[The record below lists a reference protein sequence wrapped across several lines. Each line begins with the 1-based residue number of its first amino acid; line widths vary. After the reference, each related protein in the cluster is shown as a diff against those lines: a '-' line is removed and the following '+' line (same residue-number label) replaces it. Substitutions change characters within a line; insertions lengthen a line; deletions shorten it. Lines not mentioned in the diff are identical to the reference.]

1 MRRLTI
7 EEVRKAFEA
16 RGFKLLS
23 TEYHNKKTPLE
34 YICPK
39 GHKGTTTWDSFGQGH
54 GCKQCAREN
63 ISEERKEL
71 LRRLADEKRKNI
83 DDVREEFER
92 HGFTLLSTEYKN
104 CMTRLKYVC
113 PNGHVGETTYKSF
126 HIHHACKQCSDKKAG
141 EKAWKDRKRTIE
153 EVRKIFE
160 NRGFKLLSTEYIN
173 NKQKLEYI
181 CPEGH
186 LGRITLNSFLSGGGC
201 RICSNK
207 KKGKSSKNIKRLKEL
222 TKKQRVSWDRI
233 VKGFAKVGLELLSA
247 EEDYINQFTKLKFK
261 CKNGHIGET
270 TWDSIRNG
278 RGCKICGIQK
288 VKKALRRDL
297 NEVISFIEDNG
308 YKVLNTEKFENTKSK
323 LLLGCPQG
331 HTFLMHFNSFQQGH
345 RCPICS
351 KSISKEEIELT
362 DTIKKYFPDL
372 KSRDRQLISP
382 YELDIVIPSKNVA
395 IEYCGIYWHSE
406 QQGKDKDYHLN
417 KLRLCNELGY
427 NLITVF
433 SDEYINKKDVVI
445 SRILNKLGKSPQ
457 YKVYARDCV
466 IEEINPTTKRDFL
479 NKYHLQ
485 GNDKSK
491 VRLGLK
497 YGDRLVSVMTFSYG
511 SISKGNKPK
520 ENEYELS
527 RFCSRHDVL
536 VVGGASKLL
545 KYFIDNYN
553 PNYIFSYADR
563 RWSNGELYY
572 KLGFELVG
580 ETPPNYWYVL
590 RNRRFHRFGFRKS
603 ELPKR
608 LETFDPNLTEYQN
621 MLNNGY
627 DRIWDCGSLKFKLK
641 L

>member
-1 MRRLTI
+1 MKRLTI
-7 EEVRKAFEA
+7 EKVKKAFEA

-23 TEYHNKKTPLE
+23 TEYHNKKAVLE
-34 YICPK
+34 YICPN
-39 GHKGTTTWDSFGQGH
+39 GHKGTTTWDSFRQGH

-92 HGFTLLSTEYKN
+92 YGFTLLSSEYKN

-113 PNGHVGETTYKSF
+113 PNGHIGETTYKSF

-181 CPEGH
+181 CSEGH
-186 LGRITLNSFLSGGGC
+186 YGRITLNSFLSGGGC
-201 RICSNK
+201 RICSQTRR
-207 KKGKSSKNIKRLKEL
+207 SSEQRLPAEL
-222 TKKQRVSWDRI
+222 VK
-233 VKGFAKVGLELLSA
+233 KGFANAGYILLD
-247 EEDYINQFTKLKFK
+247 EYED
-261 CKNGHIGET
+261 
-270 TWDSIRNG
+270 S
-278 RGCKICGIQK
+278 
-288 VKKALRRDL
+288 
-297 NEVISFIEDNG
+297 
-308 YKVLNTEKFENTKSK
+308 KSK
-323 LLLGCPQG
+323 VTLLCPKG
-331 HTFLMHFNSFQQGH
+331 HRIKMRWNDFQQGH
-345 RCPICS
+345 RCPICA
-351 KSISKEEIELT
+351 KLISGEEIELT
-362 DTIKKYFPDL
+362 NTIKKHFPDL

-406 QQGKDKDYHLN
+406 QQGKDKNYHLN

-457 YKVYARDCV
+457 YKIYARDCV
-466 IEEINPTTKRDFL
+466 VEEINPTTKRDFL

-491 VRLGLK
+491 IRLGLR

-553 PNYIFSYADR
+553 PDYIFSYADR
-563 RWSNGELYY
+563 RWSNGELYH

-580 ETPPNYWYVL
+580 ETSPNYWYVL
-590 RNRRFHRFGFRKS
+590 RNKRFHRFGFRKS

-627 DRIWDCGSLKFKLK
+627 DRIWDCGSLKFELK
-641 L
+641 LQNARSTRHPV